1 MSDINENSQ
10 QDQHSIKTLR
20 FGDEIT
26 MTQCGFSFQPVLD
39 LELEIDDRVYMYSD
53 DGNLEISLLGGGLK
67 DNSSIA
73 EINDSLAA
81 ELLGNVDRFEL
92 IEAGTD
98 AIQDVRG
105 FLNEIYYQD
114 AGEEGI
120 GRAFICSPHINQY
133 FFLLII
139 ASVDY
144 WQNYGQG
151 IFDQFKGK
159 IQFHPQFSAN
169 ANRESR
175 PSFADLTLETFET
188 VEPGED
194 FLLTIQKGDISILL
208 AALADTQ
215 TGNVSVTQINTP
227 DGTQLYHYDPAT
239 GEFASQIFNK
249 PLIGDHGEV
258 CVYLPRDN
266 QNPLMPGQYAFS
278 FETGSGAGLDQVQV
292 IIRSGRAVEMQT
304 LDINFWLAIEDDRFY
319 DQDDLGDLAKEIIKS
334 LEGKML
340 SFNLKPGKIEFFH
353 PAMDELEAFTSI
365 NLQTDLA
372 DCSYMILES
381 ITNTRALNIGLVNQI
396 FDGDPDVEDTITSI
410 SSGSPGMIM
419 ASASP
424 HSCILLEWP
433 AYKDNLA
440 KFADAIIEQLIIYS
454 GIDTRGTQSQDS
466 GGLHLNHEI
475 AWRIRRHPLFYESD

>member
-1 MSDINENSQ
+1 MAEINENFH
-10 QDQHSIKTLR
+10 QDQHSSETLR
-20 FGDEIT
+20 FGEEIT
-26 MTQCGFSFQPVLD
+26 MTQCGYSFQPVLD
-39 LELEIDDRVYMYSD
+39 LELEFDDRVYMYSD
-53 DGNLEISLLGGGLK
+53 DGNLEINLLGGALE
-67 DNSSIA
+67 DNASIA

-92 IEAGTD
+92 IEAGID
-98 AIQDVRG
+98 AIQGIRG
-105 FLNEIYYQD
+105 FLNEVYYQD

-139 ASVDY
+139 ATVEY
-144 WQNYGQG
+144 WQNHGQG
-151 IFDQFKGK
+151 IFDQLKGK

-169 ANRESR
+169 TNRESR
-175 PSFADLTLETFET
+175 PSYTDLTLETFET

-194 FLLTIQKGDISILL
+194 FLLTIQKGDISMLL
-208 AALADTQ
+208 AAQADTQ
-215 TGNVSVTQINTP
+215 TGNVAVTQINAP
-227 DGTQLYHYDPAT
+227 DGTRLYHYDPGS

-266 QNPLMPGQYAFS
+266 QNPLVPGEYAFS

-304 LDINFWLAIEDDRFY
+304 LDINFWLAVEDVRFY
-319 DQDDLGDLAKEIIKS
+319 DQDDLGELEKEIIKY
-334 LEGKML
+334 LEEKML
-340 SFNLKPGKIEFFH
+340 PFNLSPGKIEFIH

-381 ITNTRALNIGLVNQI
+381 ITNERALNIGLIHQI
-396 FDGDPDVEDTITSI
+396 YDGDPDKEDTITAI

-419 ASASP
+419 APASP
-424 HSCILLEWP
+424 HSCILFEWP

-440 KFADAIIEQLIIYS
+440 KLADAIIEALILFS

>member
-1 MSDINENSQ
+1 MSEIDENSH
-10 QDQHSIKTLR
+10 QDKHSRKTLR
-20 FGDEIT
+20 FGEEIT
-26 MTQCGFSFQPVLD
+26 MTQCGYSFQPVLD

-53 DGNLEISLLGGGLK
+53 DGNLEINLLGGALD
-67 DNSSIA
+67 DNASIA

-105 FLNEIYYQD
+105 FLNEVYYQD

-133 FFLLII
+133 FFLLLI
-139 ASVDY
+139 ASVDF
-144 WQNYGQG
+144 WQNYGQE
-151 IFDQFKGK
+151 IFDQVKGK
-159 IQFHPQFSAN
+159 IQFHPQFSTDV
-169 ANRESR
+169 NRESR

-194 FLLTIQKGDISILL
+194 FLLTIQKSDISILL
-208 AALADTQ
+208 SAQADTQ
-215 TGNVSVTQINTP
+215 DVKVTVTQINAP
-227 DGTQLYHYDPAT
+227 DGTPFYHYDSAS
-239 GEFASQIFNK
+239 GEFTSSIFNK

-266 QNPLMPGQYAFS
+266 QNPLIPGQYVFS
-278 FETGSGAGLDQVQV
+278 FEAESGAGLDQVQV

-304 LDINFWLAIEDDRFY
+304 LDMNFWLAVEDDRFY
-319 DQDDLGDLAKEIIKS
+319 DQDDLGDLEKDIRES
-334 LEGKML
+334 LEEKML
-340 SFNLKPGKIEFFH
+340 PFNLRPGKIEFIH

-381 ITNTRALNIGLVNQI
+381 INNTRALNIGLVNQ
-396 FDGDPDVEDTITSI
+396 FYDSDPDIEDNITAI
-410 SSGSPGMIM
+410 SSGSPGMIL
-419 ASASP
+419 ASGSP
-424 HSCILLEWP
+424 HSCILIEWP

-440 KFADAIIEQLIIYS
+440 KFTDAVIEQMIIFS
-454 GIDTRGTQSQDS
+454 GIDTRNTQSQGS